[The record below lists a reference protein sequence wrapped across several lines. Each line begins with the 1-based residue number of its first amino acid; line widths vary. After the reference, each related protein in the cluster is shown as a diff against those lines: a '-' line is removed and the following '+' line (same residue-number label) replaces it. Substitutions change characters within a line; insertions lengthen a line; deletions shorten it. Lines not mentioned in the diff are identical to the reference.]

1 MARIRANNASG
12 GGSGVKSGT
21 LSLSQGV
28 QHQLDTELSSIS
40 KFVAIFE
47 RSGHYGI
54 LVYDSN
60 YPTADQQLKGGSG
73 GGVSSQINIS
83 GFYNDSNSAAY
94 PGINSI
100 SGGVVTFQTPT
111 TSGTYNIFWYA
122 E

>member
-1 MARIRANNASG
+1 MLVKMNCANAEG
-12 GGSGVKSGT
+12 GGVKSGT

-28 QHQLDTELSSIS
+28 QHSLDTGLSSIS
-40 KFVAIFE
+40 KFVAVFE

-73 GGVSSQINIS
+73 GVSSQICIS
-83 GFYNDSNSAAY
+83 GFYNDSNSADY

>member
-1 MARIRANNASG
+1 MYVEAFAGSG
-12 GGSGVKSGT
+12 GSSGVKSGT
-21 LSLSQGV
+21 LSLSQGA
-28 QHQLDTELSSIS
+28 QHQLDTGLSSIS

-54 LVYDSN
+54 LVYDSD

-73 GGVSSQINIS
+73 GGVSSQISIS
-83 GFYNDSNSAAY
+83 GFYNDSNSSTY

-100 SGGVVTFQTPT
+100 SGGVVTFQAPT